1 MCPRLVRD
9 RAWFGTAPDGASRVS
24 GPAAGSGVG
33 PVASSPFDVAA
44 VRRDFPIL
52 DQTVMGK
59 PLVYLDNA
67 ASSQKP
73 RQVVEAI
80 GAYYCRDHANVHR
93 GVHELARRATEA
105 YEGARDRVARWLNAA
120 ADEVVWTRGTSESL
134 NLLAFSLGQARVGA
148 GDEIVVSEMEHH
160 SNLVPWQLL
169 AARSG
174 AKLRHVGLT
183 DDGRL
188 ELDQLAEMLGARTKV
203 VALSHVS
210 NALGTINP
218 VTEIG
223 RMVRERSGAAFVLD
237 GAQGA
242 PHLPLDVPSLGC
254 DAYAFSGHKMCGPTG
269 VGGLWARR
277 ELLEEMPPYQGG
289 GEMIERVHR
298 DHSTWAEVPH
308 KFEAGTP
315 NVAGAVGMAAAV
327 EYLEGVGLDAVHAHE
342 AALAT
347 AAVAALSQ
355 VEGMRILGPVRG
367 GERAGVVPFVIEG
380 TSAQDVATLLDAEG
394 VAVRAGHH
402 CAQLAVDRYGLTATV
417 RASFYLYN
425 TIEEAAR
432 LADGVQRAREMLLE

>member
-1 MCPRLVRD
+1 MD
-9 RAWFGTAPDGASRVS
+9 
-24 GPAAGSGVG
+24 
-33 PVASSPFDVAA
+33 A
-44 VRRDFPIL
+44 VRRDFPVL
-52 DQTVMGK
+52 DQTVGGK
-59 PLVYLDNA
+59 PLIYLDNA

-80 GAYYCRDHANVHR
+80 SGYYYRDHANVHR

-105 YEGARDRVARWLNAA
+105 YEGARERVARWLNAA
-120 ADEVVWTRGTSESL
+120 ADEVVWTRGTSEAL
-134 NLLAFSLGQARVGA
+134 NLVAFSLGRARVGA

-174 AKLRHVGLT
+174 ATLRHVGLSA
-183 DDGRL
+183 DGRL
-188 ELDQLAEMLGARTKV
+188 ELDQLAELLGARTKV

-218 VTEIG
+218 VREIG
-223 RMVRERSGAAFVLD
+223 RLVRERSGAAFVLD

-242 PHLPLDVPSLGC
+242 PHLPLDVRALGC

-269 VGGLWARR
+269 IGGLWARR
-277 ELLEEMPPYQGG
+277 ELLDEMPPYQGG

-298 DHSTWAEVPH
+298 DRSTWAEPPH

-315 NVAGAVGMAAAV
+315 NIAGAVGMAAAV

-342 AALAT
+342 AALA
-347 AAVAALSQ
+347 AEAVSGLAE
-355 VEGMRILGPVRG
+355 VEGMRILGPARSD
-367 GERAGVVPFVIEG
+367 ERAGVVPFVIDG
-380 TSAQDVATLLDAEG
+380 TSAQDVATILDTEG
-394 VAVRAGHH
+394 IAVRAGHH
-402 CAQLAVDRYGLTATV
+402 CAQLVVDRYGLTATV

-425 TIEEAAR
+425 TIEEVAR
-432 LADGVQRAREMLLE
+432 LVAGVRRARNLLLG

>member
-1 MCPRLVRD
+1 MD
-9 RAWFGTAPDGASRVS
+9 
-24 GPAAGSGVG
+24 
-33 PVASSPFDVAA
+33 A
-44 VRRDFPIL
+44 VRRDFPVL
-52 DQTVMGK
+52 DQTVGGK
-59 PLVYLDNA
+59 PLIYLDNA

-80 GAYYCRDHANVHR
+80 SGYYYRDHANVHR

-105 YEGARDRVARWLNAA
+105 YEGARERVARWLNAA
-120 ADEVVWTRGTSESL
+120 ADEVVWTRGTSEAL
-134 NLLAFSLGQARVGA
+134 NLVAFSLGRARVGA

-174 AKLRHVGLT
+174 ATLRHVGLSA
-183 DDGRL
+183 DGRL
-188 ELDQLAEMLGARTKV
+188 ELDQLADLLGARTKV

-218 VTEIG
+218 VREIG
-223 RMVRERSGAAFVLD
+223 RLVRERSEAAFVLD

-242 PHLPLDVPSLGC
+242 PHLPLDVQALGC

-269 VGGLWARR
+269 IGGLWARR
-277 ELLEEMPPYQGG
+277 ELLDEMPPYQGG

-298 DHSTWAEVPH
+298 DRSTWAEPPH

-315 NVAGAVGMAAAV
+315 NIAGAVGMAAAV

-342 AALAT
+342 AALA
-347 AAVAALSQ
+347 AEAVSGLSE
-355 VEGMRILGPVRG
+355 VEGMRILGPARID
-367 GERAGVVPFVIEG
+367 ERAGVVPFVIDG
-380 TSAQDVATLLDAEG
+380 TSAQDVATILDTEG
-394 VAVRAGHH
+394 IAVRAGHH
-402 CAQLAVDRYGLTATV
+402 CAQLVVDRYGLTATV

-425 TIEEAAR
+425 TIEEVAR
-432 LADGVQRAREMLLE
+432 LVAGVRRARNLLLG